1 MYLKKEPYAGY
12 TLLLG
17 KLTGDISFL
26 SDNVLFNLLIFRKLS
41 DALNMNVVVDKIATH
56 TDSGGQQD
64 PSR

>member
-1 MYLKKEPYAGY
+1 MPNK
-12 TLLLG
+12 
-17 KLTGDISFL
+17 
-26 SDNVLFNLLIFRKLS
+26 VLFYLNLLIFRKLS